1 MKVVVTGGN
10 GYIGARLSQY
20 LTEEE
25 HEVIAIC
32 FPHIPQKIGWS
43 NLIHQT
49 IVGDVTNQETIKQIS
64 DINADAIIHLVS
76 LNHYDS
82 EQDPNMVMKV
92 NVQPTWNLLDKCT
105 PKGLKKFIYFSTI
118 HVYGNNQIG
127 LVKETQSPTP
137 INAYGLTHYLCEE
150 ICNYYM
156 RKTDTD
162 CINVRLS
169 NSYGEPVFSDANC
182 WDLIVNDIT
191 KTAFKEKKIV
201 LKSNGSATRDFIH
214 YSTICSSVKE
224 LLKISTTF
232 SEMNTIH
239 ISSGYAHSLL
249 QVASI
254 VKTVYQE
261 RYKQNIDIYITEQ
274 N

>member
-1 MKVVVTGGN
+1 
-10 GYIGARLSQY
+10 
-20 LTEEE
+20 
-25 HEVIAIC
+25 
-32 FPHIPQKIGWS
+32 
-43 NLIHQT
+43 
-49 IVGDVTNQETIKQIS
+49 
-64 DINADAIIHLVS
+64 
-76 LNHYDS
+76 
-82 EQDPNMVMKV
+82 
-92 NVQPTWNLLDKCT
+92 
-105 PKGLKKFIYFSTI
+105 
-118 HVYGNNQIG
+118 
-127 LVKETQSPTP
+127 
-137 INAYGLTHYLCEE
+137 
-150 ICNYYM
+150 M

-261 RYKQNIDIYITEQ
+261 RYKQNIDIYINGTELVTKKIHSKNPKNTFSNKYITSLVNQ
-274 N
+274 NQISLNVGINNIFSYLERICIEE